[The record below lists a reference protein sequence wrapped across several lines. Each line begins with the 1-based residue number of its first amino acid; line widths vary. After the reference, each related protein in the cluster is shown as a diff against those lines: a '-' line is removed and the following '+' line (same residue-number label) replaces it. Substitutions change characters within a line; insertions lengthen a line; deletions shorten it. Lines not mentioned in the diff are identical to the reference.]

1 MANYD
6 FNIKA
11 IAKGPK
17 LSFPEFEGTDLDGWI
32 RLAEKYFELVGV
44 ANEDRVQFTVL
55 YIKGKAEFWW
65 RSTGSIPANVHW
77 HMLCRMVGNR
87 FSDTSTYEVVGQF
100 HTLKQ
105 LGSITE
111 YIDKFEELTGLVKRD
126 NSSLR
131 DEYFTLSFVSRLKE
145 PIQHHLQ
152 CYKPTSLTDAFWYAK
167 RLEQATPHKGSFLLL
182 TPQPKYR
189 NLG

>member
-65 RSTGSIPANVHW
+65 RSIGSIPANVHW

-126 NSSLR
+126 N
-131 DEYFTLSFVSRLKE
+131 
-145 PIQHHLQ
+145 
-152 CYKPTSLTDAFWYAK
+152 
-167 RLEQATPHKGSFLLL
+167 LL
-182 TPQPKYR
+182 TVYFGAPSMFITLWFGFDYGTNPP
-189 NLG
+189 LGTLII